1 MEETLS
7 KLLAAEDKAQAIID
21 AALKER
27 DRIVNEAI
35 DEARRTEQQF
45 SARVPEIHQSFV
57 NKAEGRARHTIA
69 EMERRFSERKTQLEQ
84 MAAENHNAALDAV
97 LAVVLGQ
104 ERD

>member
-27 DRIVNEAI
+27 DRIVNEATA
-35 DEARRTEQQF
+35 DARRAEQQF
-45 SARVPEIHQSFV
+45 LARVPEIHQSFV
-57 NKAEGRARHTIA
+57 NKAEDRARHTIA
-69 EMERRFSERKTQLEQ
+69 EMERRFGERKTQLEQ
-84 MAAENHNAALDAV
+84 MATKNHDAALEAV

-104 ERD
+104 EQD

>member
-27 DRIVNEAI
+27 DRIVNEAMA
-35 DEARRTEQQF
+35 DARRAEQQF

-57 NKAEGRARHTIA
+57 TKAEDRARHTIA
-69 EMERRFSERKTQLEQ
+69 EMERRFGERKTQLEQ
-84 MAAENHNAALDAV
+84 MAAENHDAALDSV
-97 LAVVLGQ
+97 LALVLGQ
-104 ERD
+104 EQD